1 MIKTYLFTGITSQL
15 GQMFTKVLS
24 RSTDTYVIGLC
35 RKESMGRAKEMFSEY
50 NNVILVSA
58 EKGEKTLVKG
68 LLSLYRPDIV
78 GHLAARSSV
87 FESNQAPLQYFESNV
102 EYTLS
107 ILDSVRSAQ
116 SSTYRPKFFNMSSTE
131 IFGNSTGT
139 LIEKRNE
146 STPINP
152 SNMYGASKAA
162 AHLYVDTYRE
172 IYGIYANNIITA
184 NFTSEFQNTSFVASK
199 IINYLLGD
207 KKEKLNLGNISSI
220 RDWSYAEDIVGAI
233 LASLTPET
241 SGNYCVASG
250 NINTVEEFAQIAFSK
265 FGIND
270 YKNYINIE
278 NKLIRIGDTNFIN
291 IDCAKLKNL
300 GWVPEHN
307 TEQLINKIIK
317 TKRVGPNDKN
327 HH

>member
-24 RSTDTYVIGLC
+24 RTTGTYIVGLC
-35 RKESMGRAKEMFSEY
+35 RKESMGRAKEIFSAY
-50 NNVILVSA
+50 DNVILVSA

-102 EYTLS
+102 EYTLN
-107 ILDSVRSAQ
+107 ILDSIRAVRSA
-116 SSTYRPKFFNMSSTE
+116 TYSPKFFNMSSTE
-131 IFGNSTGT
+131 IFGNSNGA

-146 STPINP
+146 DTPINP

-162 AHLYVDTYRE
+162 AHVYVDTYRS
-172 IYGIYANNIITA
+172 IYNIYANNIIAA
-184 NFTSEFQNTSFVASK
+184 NFTSEFQNSSFVASK

-207 KKEKLNLGNISSI
+207 KKEKLNLGNTNSI
-220 RDWSYAEDIVGAI
+220 RDWSYAEDMVEAI
-233 LASLTPET
+233 LASLEPDTP
-241 SGNYCVASG
+241 SNYCAASG
-250 NINTVEEFAQIAFSK
+250 NINTVEEFTQMAFSK
-265 FGIND
+265 FGISD

-278 NKLIRIGDTNFIN
+278 NKLIRIGDTNFVN
-291 IDCAKLKNL
+291 IDCAKLKML
-300 GWVPEHN
+300 GWAPTHN

-317 TKRVGPNDKN
+317 NKRVANDS
-327 HH
+327 

>member
-15 GQMFTKVLS
+15 GQMLTKVLS
-24 RSTDTYVIGLC
+24 RVADSYIIGLC
-35 RKESMGRAKEMFSEY
+35 RKESMGRAKEMFSAY

-107 ILDSVRSAQ
+107 ILDSIRAVY
-116 SSTYRPKFFNMSSTE
+116 SSVYRPKFFNMSSTE
-131 IFGNSTGT
+131 IFGSSIGT

-146 STPINP
+146 DTPINP

-162 AHLYVDTYRE
+162 AHVYVDTYRS

-184 NFTSEFQNTSFVASK
+184 NFTSEFQSSSFVASK

-233 LASLTPET
+233 LTSLTPET

-250 NINTVEEFAQIAFSK
+250 NINTVEEFVQMAFNR

-278 NKLIRIGDTNFIN
+278 NKLIRIGDTNFVN
-291 IDCAKLKNL
+291 IDCAKLKAL
-300 GWVPEHN
+300 GWLPTCN

-317 TKRVGPNDKN
+317 NKKVSSDNN
-327 HH
+327 HS